1 VLRATFKL
9 NDGRLRV
16 NVPVVRKNDRTI
28 WVELARR
35 TSGRFSKPKMVAI
48 KRHLIKDGVTL
59 SEG

>member
-1 VLRATFKL
+1 MFRATFKL
-9 NDGRLRV
+9 NDGRLRIR
-16 NVPVVRKNDRTI
+16 VPVVRKNERTI

-35 TSGRFSKPKMVAI
+35 TEGRFSKPKMVAI